1 MSPGQMSAE
10 EARRAQIAISF
21 LNHFVREGWKFWLDC
36 LEKPARGSFVARAK
50 RNRGLSQVL
59 DVSLLLADAN
69 DHFLDVVD
77 EFTQGYLPN
86 FALYAVVRGAFEA
99 DAWACWL
106 VEPEL
111 QDKER
116 LARTLTLRAASLFEM
131 RRLALPPMSKLRP
144 GLSSAGHY
152 RKRIKRVIAAGR
164 RQKLSPDWHK
174 DGRLAFVELPKVT
187 PLLRSLLPRP
197 AIKVRYGNRVKP
209 LTLGERTYGELSAR
223 AHATFW
229 GLMSNVT
236 AARRINKFQSLGVTE
251 LDVLDFVRLLGIAV
265 GLHDKALKRVAMCAG
280 FDPATWDTRRGNI
293 PFPTDGDDRWP

>member
-1 MSPGQMSAE
+1 MSPGQMSTE
-10 EARRAQIAISF
+10 EARRAQIAIGF
-21 LNHFVREGWKFWLDC
+21 LSHFVPEGWRFWLDC

-50 RNRGLSQVL
+50 RTQGLSQVL

-106 VEPEL
+106 AAPGL
-111 QDKER
+111 IDKER
-116 LARTLTLRAASLFEM
+116 LARVLTLRAGSLFEM
-131 RRLALPPMSKLRP
+131 RRLALPPTSKLRP

-164 RQKLSPDWHK
+164 RQELSPMSHK
-174 DGRLAFVELPKVT
+174 DGRLVFVELPKVT

-197 AIKVRYGNRVKP
+197 VIKVRYGNQVKP

-236 AARRINKFQSLGVTE
+236 AARRIGKFQKMGVTE
-251 LDVLDFVRLLGIAV
+251 LDVLDFIRLLGTAV
-265 GLHDKALKRVAMCAG
+265 GLHNEAIKRVGMLAG
-280 FDPATWDTRRGNI
+280 LDPAIWDARRGEI
-293 PFPTDGDDRWP
+293 PFPTDGDDRWR